1 MVDFL
6 RGHTS
11 GFMRSTIV
19 PRVINHDG
27 VGHVGVGH
35 VGSPQSAS
43 MQKHQ
48 RRARALVCDA
58 SRPCGIIKKAAVLP
72 QPFPFPNALATVR

>member
-19 PRVINHDG
+19 PRVMN
-27 VGHVGVGH
+27 HVGVGH